1 MTQPKP
7 LLVVMGVSGS
17 GKTTVGQL
25 LAARLGLPFEDADS
39 LHPAANIEK
48 MAAGIALTDEDREPW
63 LALVGSHFAAAED
76 TGLVVAC
83 SALKRSYRKA
93 ILAAEPLVRF
103 VHLAGSIELI
113 QRRLG
118 HRHGHFMPAS
128 LLISQFSTLEPL
140 GADEPGVTV
149 DLRADESPAE
159 LVTRAIAQA
168 EAGDA
173 TPAVDV

>member
-48 MAAGIALTDEDREPW
+48 MAAGIALTDADRGPW
-63 LALVGSHFAAAED
+63 LAVVGSRLAAAENS
-76 TGLVVAC
+76 GLVVAC
-83 SALKRSYRKA
+83 SALKRSYRRL
-93 ILAAEPLVRF
+93 ILAAEPLVRY
-103 VHLAGSIELI
+103 VYLAGSIELI
-113 QRRLG
+113 QARLG

-128 LLISQFSTLEPL
+128 LLVSQFSTLEPL

-149 DLRADESPAE
+149 ELRADESPAE
-159 LVTRAIAQA
+159 LVTRVMALA